1 MGLAAPFTILIN
13 DQPRRL
19 DGAAVLADIAN
30 ELGIG
35 ERKGVAIAINGA
47 VVPRA
52 TWPSHALND
61 GDRLLVIRATQ
72 GG

>member
-1 MGLAAPFTILIN
+1 MAPLTILIN

-19 DGAAVLADIAN
+19 DGAAVVADIAT
-30 ELGIG
+30 ELGLV
-35 ERKGVAIAINGA
+35 ERKGVAIAVNGA

-52 TWPSHALND
+52 TWPSHALSD